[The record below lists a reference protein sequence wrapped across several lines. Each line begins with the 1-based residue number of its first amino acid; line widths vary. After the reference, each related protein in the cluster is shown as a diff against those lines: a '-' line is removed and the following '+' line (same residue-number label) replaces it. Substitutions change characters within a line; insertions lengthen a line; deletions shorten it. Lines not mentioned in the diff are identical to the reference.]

1 MRQLKSKNQ
10 TSITDVK
17 VTFSYQRVLPTP
29 RAVVKVECFQVAMPQ
44 QTRLSVGLKTFQLER
59 LQNRRPMSR
68 LQGATDKSF
77 QVLIEYC
84 KIT

>member
-1 MRQLKSKNQ
+1 MKG
-10 TSITDVK
+10 
-17 VTFSYQRVLPTP
+17 TFSYQRVLPTP

-44 QTRLSVGLKTFQLER
+44 ANQALRGFKNVQLER
-59 LQNRRPMSR
+59 LQNRRPMSG

-84 KIT
+84 KNT